1 MGRFAET
8 TTVEVGKSQGE
19 IVAMVTKRGATDF
32 LCGRMDG
39 RHMVAF
45 MYRGFP
51 VKLTCP
57 ALDPKKLRTPD
68 AIMQEERRQWRVMLL
83 WVKAQLEAIDNGLL
97 EPFAVFMPYMQLKDG
112 RTVSEAAKQ
121 DGVAKLLSTTLSL
134 GQPALPA
141 PEDAA

>member
-1 MGRFAET
+1 MARFAES
-8 TTVEVGKSQGE
+8 TTVEVAKNQGE

-32 LCGRMDG
+32 MCGQLGG
-39 RHMVAF
+39 RHFVAF

-57 ALDPKKLRTPD
+57 ALDPKKLRTPE
-68 AIMQEERRQWRVMLL
+68 AMQQEERRQWRVMLL

-112 RTVSEAAKQ
+112 RTVSEAAKEQ
-121 DGVAKLLSTTLSL
+121 GIGKFLSGTLAL

>member
-8 TTVEVGKSQGE
+8 TTVEVSKSQGE
-19 IVAMVTKRGATDF
+19 IVAMVSKRGATDF
-32 LCGRMDG
+32 MCGRANG
-39 RHMVAF
+39 RHMVVF
-45 MYRGFP
+45 VYRSFP

-68 AIMQEERRQWRVMLL
+68 AMMQEKRRQWRVMLL

-97 EPFAVFMPYMQLKDG
+97 EPFAVFMPYMQLRDG
-112 RTVSEAAKQ
+112 RTVSEAAKEN
-121 DGVAKLLSTTLSL
+121 GVAELLSTTLSL